1 VSFFL
6 FCVIA
11 SVYLSSGFSSAIL
24 LFAEIQQNQQKS
36 AKKILLIFAEQN
48 SKTYAYHDI
57 LMKQLSFQRK
67 ISRFYEY
74 FFTFLRSF

>member
-1 VSFFL
+1 
-6 FCVIA
+6 
-11 SVYLSSGFSSAIL
+11 L

-36 AKKILLIFAEQN
+36 AKKCLLISAEQN

-67 ISRFYEY
+67 ISKFYQYIFIFLEFNFNKLIFLFELN
-74 FFTFLRSF
+74 FFL